1 MTYPAICDAI
11 RLRHVVRF
19 LYHGGVREVEPHV
32 YGRDAGGSEL
42 LRAYQLRGPSS
53 SGQTGG
59 WKMFHVE
66 DMTDLAVTFESFT
79 APRAGYDPVDK
90 IITFV
95 NCRIEPK
102 YKDQM

>member
-11 RLRHVVRF
+11 RLKRVVRF

-32 YGRDAGGSEL
+32 YGRNAGGSEL
-42 LRAYQLRGPSS
+42 LRAYQLRGQSH
-53 SGQTGG
+53 SGETVG

-66 DMTDLAVTFESFT
+66 DISYLAVTFEPFT
-79 APRAGYDPVDK
+79 APRAGYASVDK
-90 IITFV
+90 VITFV

-102 YKDQM
+102 